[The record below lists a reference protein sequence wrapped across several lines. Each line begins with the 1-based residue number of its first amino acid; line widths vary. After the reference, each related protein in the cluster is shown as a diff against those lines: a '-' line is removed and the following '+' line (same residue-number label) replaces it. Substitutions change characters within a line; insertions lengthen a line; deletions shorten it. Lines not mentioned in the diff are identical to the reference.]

1 MGMLLSGIRVVEF
14 GQIVAGPFAGLLLA
28 DMGADVVKVEE
39 PGGGDRMRMWPPI
52 MRSNGDQGYGANFAT
67 LNRNKRSV
75 AVDLRDAVQAK
86 TAADLCLA
94 ADLVIENFRPGT
106 LARYGL
112 DHQTLRARCPRLI
125 YCSIS
130 GYGQQGPLAGRGA
143 FDVTIQGA
151 SGLMSVTG
159 EKNGPPVK
167 CGIPVADMVAA
178 LYAVSTMCAALEGRR
193 RTGKGCYID
202 CSMFGS
208 LLGIAALQTSG
219 YFATGRPPRRLGT
232 AHAHN
237 APYQAFRAKDRSF
250 VVAAGTEKLW
260 RQLCEI
266 LDLKELASDARFDTQ
281 EKRVRNQEVLA
292 EILQKRFAAEPAVH
306 WLEVLD
312 RYGIPCAP
320 INDYAEALAEPQ
332 VKSLGLLD
340 DLLLPNG
347 LRTRTVKFPMLVDGA
362 PGTVY
367 RQPPELGE
375 HTQEV
380 ISQWLGQNVEKD

>member
-1 MGMLLSGIRVVEF
+1 MATLLSGIRVVEF
-14 GQIVAGPFAGLLLA
+14 GQIVAGPFAGMLLA
-28 DMGADVVKVEE
+28 DLGADVVKVED
-39 PGGGDRMRMWPPI
+39 PGSGDRMRLWPPI
-52 MRSNGDQGYGANFAT
+52 VRNNRDQGYGANFAA

-75 AVDLRDAVQAK
+75 ALDLRNPLQAK
-86 TAADLCLA
+86 TAAELCWA
-94 ADLVIENFRPGT
+94 ADVVIENFRPGA
-106 LARYGL
+106 LARHGL
-112 DHQTLRARCPRLI
+112 GHQAVRGACPRLI

-130 GYGQQGPLAGRGA
+130 GYGQHGPLAGRGA

-159 EKNGPPVK
+159 ENNGPPAK
-167 CGIPVADMVAA
+167 CGVPVADMVAA
-178 LYAVSTMCAALEGRR
+178 LYAVYTICAALEARR
-193 RTGKGCYID
+193 RTGEGCYID

-219 YFATGRPPRRLGT
+219 YFATNKAPRRLGT

-237 APYQAFRAKDRSF
+237 APYQAFHAKDKSF

-266 LDLKELASDARFDTQ
+266 LGVKELAFDPRFDTQ
-281 EKRVRNQEVLA
+281 EKRVHKQEVLA
-292 EILQKRFAAEPAVH
+292 EILADRFAAEPAAY
-306 WLEVLD
+306 WIEALD

-320 INDYAEALAEPQ
+320 INDYGAALAEPQ
-332 VKSLGLLD
+332 VASLGLIN
-340 DLLLPNG
+340 DLALPNG
-347 LRTRTVKFPMLVDGA
+347 LATRTVKFPVLVDGA

-367 RQPPELGE
+367 RRPPEVGE

-380 ISQWLGQNVEKD
+380 VSEWLGEDRQEH